1 MYYGFEDMFSD
12 MITLWLIPIIFFLI
26 IGVSIYM
33 IRKNNKNSNKIKNSR
48 ALEILDERFA
58 NGEIDEEEY
67 KKKKDHLRQ

>member
-1 MYYGFEDMFSD
+1 MYYGFQDMFSD